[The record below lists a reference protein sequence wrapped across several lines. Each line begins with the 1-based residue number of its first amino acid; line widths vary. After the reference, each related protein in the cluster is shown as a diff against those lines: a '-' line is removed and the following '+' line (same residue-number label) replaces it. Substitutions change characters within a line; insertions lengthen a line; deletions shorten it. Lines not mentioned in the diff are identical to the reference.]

1 MAAPKTYRC
10 TLEKRGNAH
19 AIPITATVAAAFI
32 ANGNRRVICTINHDH
47 TVHVA
52 LMFRKAAGDYYIYV
66 GKGLLKKA
74 GLTAGAALK
83 IQLATDDSE
92 YQFEMPEELAEVLA
106 TDADAH
112 RIFHGLTPGR
122 QRGLIHLVAMVKTVD
137 KRIERALRIADKIK
151 GGITSPA
158 AVLK

>member
-1 MAAPKTYRC
+1 MAAPKIYRC

-32 ANGNRRVICTINHDH
+32 VNGNRRVICTINHAH

-74 GLTAGAALK
+74 RLTAGQTLK